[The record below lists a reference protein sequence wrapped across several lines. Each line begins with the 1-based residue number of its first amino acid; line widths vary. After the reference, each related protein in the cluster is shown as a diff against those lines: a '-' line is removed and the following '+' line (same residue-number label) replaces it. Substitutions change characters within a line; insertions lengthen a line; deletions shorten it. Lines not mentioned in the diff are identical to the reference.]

1 MHAILSEC
9 RAAVIFA
16 SSLFS
21 YLAMINM
28 SDLFS
33 CRDTLFVRAYLLY
46 FNLLVSTH
54 VVFERLSVMQGLQS
68 LPWQI
73 FSQNSLSVPPLKYFR
88 NVGLDHHPLPSPHM
102 KISADLG
109 TLDLSWSGVPPP
121 SPQKMKIS
129 EVVCG
134 E

>member
-54 VVFERLSVMQGLQS
+54 VVCERLSVMQGLPKFG
-68 LPWQI
+68 LANI
-73 FSQNSLSVPPLKYFR
+73 LLKI
-88 NVGLDHHPLPSPHM
+88 P
-102 KISADLG
+102 
-109 TLDLSWSGVPPP
+109 
-121 SPQKMKIS
+121 
-129 EVVCG
+129 
-134 E
+134 